1 MKPATGPADERELDR
16 PEMPAAA
23 KPPRM
28 NRSRRR
34 YELKSDTLNREI
46 DALVAHARSEF
57 GEREDDAAEYAR
69 QMIVTALRFLR
80 DDPSDGDFKLV
91 NAAMKELRHALRVFA
106 PYEGIRKVSAFGSA
120 RTQPGSPDW
129 LQAERFA
136 EAIARRGWMVITGAG
151 GGIMQAAQGGAGR
164 DASFGVNIRLPFEQA
179 ANEVIAGDAKLVN
192 FRYFF
197 TRKVSFVRH
206 SHAIALFPGGF
217 GTHDEGF
224 EALTLIQT
232 GKSEMLPVVFVDAPG
247 GDYWR
252 DWAKYVDEHLLGR
265 KLISPDDVA
274 LFRVTDSVDEAVDE
288 VTRFYRNYHSSRYV
302 GDRLVLRVQQ
312 APHGD
317 VLAALSREFSDLLV
331 RGEIEASAALPEEGA
346 EAKGLPRL
354 VLRFDRKSTGRLR
367 RLIDRINQI
376 EPSGEA
382 AARAA
387 AHQIV
392 AAEMP
397 ADDADD
403 AD

>member
-1 MKPATGPADERELDR
+1 
-16 PEMPAAA
+16 
-23 KPPRM
+23 M
-28 NRSRRR
+28 NRPRRR
-34 YELKSDTLNREI
+34 YELRSNALNEAI
-46 DALVAHARSEF
+46 DALVAQARDQF
-57 GEREDDAAEYAR
+57 GGRDDDAAEYAR
-69 QMIVTALRFLR
+69 QMVVTALRFLR
-80 DDPSDGDFKLV
+80 DDPADGDFKLV

-106 PYEGIRKVSAFGSA
+106 PYESFRKVSVFGSS
-120 RTQPGSPDW
+120 RTQPGAPDW
-129 LQAERFA
+129 TQAERFA
-136 EAIARRGWMVITGAG
+136 EAMALRGWMVITGAG

-179 ANEVIAGDAKLVN
+179 ANDVIAGDAKLVN

-252 DWAKYVDEHLLGR
+252 DWARYVDEHLLGR
-265 KLISPDDVA
+265 GLISPDDVA
-274 LFRVTDSVDEAVDE
+274 LFRVTDSVDEAVAE

-302 GDRLVLRVQQ
+302 GDRLVLRVQE
-312 APHGD
+312 APGGD
-317 VLAALSREFSDLLV
+317 ALAALSREFADVLV
-331 RGEIEASAALPEEGA
+331 GGAIEASAALPEEGA
-346 EAKGLPRL
+346 DAAGLARL

-367 RLIDRINQI
+367 RLIDRINEL
-376 EPSGEA
+376 EPSREA

-392 AAEMP
+392 EVEP
-397 ADDADD
+397 ADAEGDD
-403 AD
+403 AE

>member
-1 MKPATGPADERELDR
+1 
-16 PEMPAAA
+16 
-23 KPPRM
+23 M
-28 NRSRRR
+28 NRPRRR
-34 YELKSDTLNREI
+34 YELKTDTLNEAI
-46 DALVAHARSEF
+46 DALVAQAREQF
-57 GEREDDAAEYAR
+57 GGRDDDAAEYAR
-69 QMIVTALRFLR
+69 QMVVTALRFLR
-80 DDPSDGDFKLV
+80 DDPADGDFKLV

-106 PYEGIRKVSAFGSA
+106 PYESTRKVSVFGSA
-120 RTQPGSPDW
+120 RTQPGAPDW

-136 EAIARRGWMVITGAG
+136 EAMARHGWMVITGAG

-179 ANEVIAGDAKLVN
+179 ANEVIRGDAKLVN

-265 KLISPDDVA
+265 KLISPDDTG
-274 LFRVTDSVDEAVDE
+274 LFRVTDSVDEAVAE

-302 GDRLVLRVQQ
+302 GDRLVLRVQE
-312 APHGD
+312 APAAD
-317 VLAALSREFSDLLV
+317 LLSALSHEFADLLV
-331 RGEIEASAALPEEGA
+331 GGAIEASGALPEEGA
-346 EAKGLPRL
+346 DAPGLARL

-367 RLIDRINQI
+367 RLIDRVN
-376 EPSGEA
+376 EVTPKGDA

-392 AAEMP
+392 PAEMS
-397 ADDADD
+397 ADAEGEE
-403 AD
+403 AE

>member
-1 MKPATGPADERELDR
+1 MSSP
-16 PEMPAAA
+16 A

-28 NRSRRR
+28 SRSRRR
-34 YELKSDTLNREI
+34 YDLRSEALNAEI
-46 DALVAHARSEF
+46 DALVAAARSEF
-57 GEREDDAAEYAR
+57 GERGDESVEYAR

-91 NAAMKELRHALRVFA
+91 NAAIKELRHALRVFA
-106 PYEGIRKVSAFGSA
+106 PYEGIRKVSVFGSA
-120 RTQPGSPDW
+120 RTQRGAADW

-136 EAIARRGWMVITGAG
+136 EAMAQHGWMVITGAG

-252 DWAKYVDEHLLGR
+252 DWAKYVNDHLLGR
-265 KLISPDDVA
+265 KLISPNDVA
-274 LFRVTDSVDEAVDE
+274 LFRVTDSVEEAVAE

-302 GDRLVLRVQQ
+302 GERLVLRVQQ
-312 APHGD
+312 APSAD
-317 VLAALSREFSDLLV
+317 ALAALSREFTDLLV
-331 RGEIEASAALPEEGA
+331 RGAIEASAALPEEQGD
-346 EAKGLPRL
+346 EPGLARL
-354 VLRFDRKSTGRLR
+354 VLHFDRRSLGRLR
-367 RLIDRINQI
+367 RLIDRVNEIT
-376 EPSGEA
+376 PRADA

-392 AAEMP
+392 PAELTEAAEGEE
-397 ADDADD
+397 AD
-403 AD
+403 

>member
-1 MKPATGPADERELDR
+1 MSSP
-16 PEMPAAA
+16 A

-28 NRSRRR
+28 SRSRRR
-34 YELKSDTLNREI
+34 YDLRSEALNADI
-46 DALVAHARSEF
+46 DALVAAARSEF
-57 GEREDDAAEYAR
+57 GERGDESAEYAR

-91 NAAMKELRHALRVFA
+91 NAAIKELRHALRVFA
-106 PYEGIRKVSAFGSA
+106 PYEGIRKVSVFGSA
-120 RTQPGSPDW
+120 RTQRGAPDW

-136 EAIARRGWMVITGAG
+136 EAMAQHGWMVITGAG

-252 DWAKYVDEHLLGR
+252 DWAKYVNDHLLGR
-265 KLISPDDVA
+265 KLISPNDVA
-274 LFRVTDSVDEAVDE
+274 LFRVTDSVDEAVAE

-312 APHGD
+312 APSAD
-317 VLAALSREFSDLLV
+317 ALAALSREFADLLV
-331 RGEIEASAALPEEGA
+331 RGAIEASAELPEEQGD
-346 EAKGLPRL
+346 EPGLARL
-354 VLRFDRKSTGRLR
+354 VLHFDRKSLGRLR
-367 RLIDRINQI
+367 RLIDRVNEIT
-376 EPSGEA
+376 PRADA

-392 AAEMP
+392 PAELTEAAEGEE
-397 ADDADD
+397 AD
-403 AD
+403 